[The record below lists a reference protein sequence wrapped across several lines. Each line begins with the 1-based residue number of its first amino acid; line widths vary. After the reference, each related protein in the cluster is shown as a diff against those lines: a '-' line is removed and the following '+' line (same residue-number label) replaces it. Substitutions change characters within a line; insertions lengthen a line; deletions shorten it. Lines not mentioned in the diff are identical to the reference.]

1 MSREDLEIKIP
12 ESDLKFLKE
21 HGFHLVDEDTA
32 EIVSK
37 MVYFDLK
44 EHHDE
49 KISIMIVFSASFP
62 GSYVMF
68 RHETLNDD
76 KETTTHEF
84 TRKFAIG
91 DLSSAFESIEMQVF
105 SRMFFNEVT
114 PMSRKIASMMSKAV
128 DMNDEKRMIGNLNT
142 YLV

>member
-62 GSYVMF
+62 GSYAQQAHPDGGAQMDESQLGHDGLR
-68 RHETLNDD
+68 RHRTEGGYQMGSTGHHPLVREGGDD
-76 KETTTHEF
+76 LHA
-84 TRKFAIG
+84 RCG
-91 DLSSAFESIEMQVF
+91 
-105 SRMFFNEVT
+105 
-114 PMSRKIASMMSKAV
+114 
-128 DMNDEKRMIGNLNT
+128 
-142 YLV
+142 